1 MKRYAYVGGYL
12 VEAPSGDLVRFDD
25 AQAKIIDMQ
34 EHIDAQKLVEKI
46 IYEHVEELKAQVAE
60 LRAALENAGEWR
72 TPSTRTGSSVTPA
85 PCSPRLEVTS
95 EALSDD

>member
-1 MKRYAYVGGYL
+1 MKRYQTIENEPGDVME
-12 VEAPSGDLVRFDD
+12 EAPEGPWARFDD

-60 LRAALENAGEWR
+60 LRAALENAGEWLACDE
-72 TPSTRTGSSVTPA
+72 PESA
-85 PCSPRLEVTS
+85 LEVVNAVLAKYP
-95 EALSDD
+95 EIK